1 MRPVMNRLLVA
12 RHTLCCVSIKQLITD
27 VLTTTYPPHQRRT
40 GMTEEEYM
48 EQIEQEWS
56 RIDDD
61 PDLFDE
67 LSFFEEFAD

>member
-1 MRPVMNRLLVA
+1 
-12 RHTLCCVSIKQLITD
+12 